1 MFYFFQRSSFM
12 SGYGLEFF
20 GTVKAFSV
28 LTAARTAVKL
38 SSACHDV
45 WTSSGL
51 HGRVVLSIKCMEGDG
66 I

>member
-1 MFYFFQRSSFM
+1 MFCSFQRSSFM
-12 SGYGLEFF
+12 SGYGLELF
-20 GTVKAFSV
+20 GTIKAFSV

-45 WTSSGL
+45 WTM